1 MSVSAVT
8 DTDLQTCRLDDGGLI
23 GHIKGEDSVAKLSA
37 AEAQELGRLTEADRL
52 RLHRLLELAGG
63 APLAELQRQQPQLQ
77 PPAKGRSNAVAKR
90 KEPEART
97 VSCLALDNLA
107 T

>member
-1 MSVSAVT
+1 MTQSA
-8 DTDLQTCRLDDGGLI
+8 QTCRLDDGGLI
-23 GHIKGEDSVAKLSA
+23 GHIKGEDTVAKLSA

-52 RLHRLLELAGG
+52 RMHRLLELAGG
-63 APLAELQRQQPQLQ
+63 APLAELQQRQPQLQ
-77 PPAKGRSNAVAKR
+77 PPAKGRTNAVSKR

-97 VSCLALDNLA
+97 VSCLPLCYLS